1 MNTQDIR
8 HNAGPRLD
16 VVLDFSEYY
25 DFELCEVVIVDDFLH
40 HIDIVLDYSEFYD
53 YTLGDYAIDYIYRGI
68 PVEECKFLQTED
80 DYVLET
86 HDNFYLLYR

>member
-1 MNTQDIR
+1 MNTQDILR
-8 HNAGPRLD
+8 NGGPRLD

-25 DFELCEVVIVDDFLH
+25 DYRLCEPVIVDDFLNY
-40 HIDIVLDYSEFYD
+40 IDIVLDYSEFYD
-53 YTLGDYAIDYIYRGI
+53 YTLGDNAMDYIYRGI
-68 PVEECKFLQTED
+68 PVEECKFIKTED